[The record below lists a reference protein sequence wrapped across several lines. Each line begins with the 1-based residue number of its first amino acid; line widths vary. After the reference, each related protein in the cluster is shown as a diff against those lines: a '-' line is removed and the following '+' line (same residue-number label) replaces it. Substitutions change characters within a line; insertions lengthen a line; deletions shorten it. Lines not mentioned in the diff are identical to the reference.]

1 MSYGSQNIAV
11 YSGSF
16 NPLHIGHLA
25 IIRHMIEVAGFDMVY
40 LIVSPKNPLKDGIS
54 SDSGRERYKA
64 AVEAVERRF
73 LRSGQS
79 ASGRNDNR
87 ESHSAFGRNDS
98 KAVEA
103 ECVDDM
109 PPPARGRERFSKR
122 SCGPLQRAATEGKAG
137 VIGASAST
145 AASEAKVKVDDIELN
160 MPEPHYTIRTLDAL
174 KEREPD
180 NRFTLVMGADN
191 LADIRRWRDYTRI
204 LKEFGVAVFPREGHD
219 LTEIKQDLLKED
231 PAYMIQILDAEMV
244 DISSTQIRE
253 AIARGEDISHCL
265 M

>member
-1 MSYGSQNIAV
+1 MSYGLQNIAV

-54 SDSGRERYKA
+54 SNSGRERYIA

-73 LRSGQS
+73 LRSGLS
-79 ASGRNDNR
+79 ASGRNDNK

-103 ECVDDM
+103 
-109 PPPARGRERFSKR
+109 R
-122 SCGPLQRAATEGKAG
+122 
-137 VIGASAST
+137 
-145 AASEAKVKVDDIELN
+145 VKVDDIELN
-160 MPEPHYTIRTLDAL
+160 MPEPHYTIRTLNAL

-204 LKEFGVAVFPREGHD
+204 LKEFGVAVFPRKGHD

-231 PAYMIQILDAEMV
+231 PAYIIQILDAEMV
-244 DISSTQIRE
+244 DISSTQIRN
-253 AIARGEDISHCL
+253 AIAEGEDISKYL

>member
-1 MSYGSQNIAV
+1 
-11 YSGSF
+11 
-16 NPLHIGHLA
+16 
-25 IIRHMIEVAGFDMVY
+25 MIEVAGFDMVY

-73 LRSGQS
+73 PHSGLS
-79 ASGRNDNR
+79 ASGRNDNK
-87 ESHSAFGRNDS
+87 ESHSAYGRNDSKESHSASGRNDS

-109 PPPARGRERFSKR
+109 PPPARG
-122 SCGPLQRAATEGKAG
+122 CLTEGKAG

-145 AASEAKVKVDDIELN
+145 AASEARVKVDDIELN

-191 LADIRRWRDYTRI
+191 LADIRRWRDYARI
-204 LKEFGVAVFPREGHD
+204 LKEYSVAVFPREGHD

-231 PAYMIQILDAEMV
+231 PAYKIQILDAEMV